1 MIVSFFGVGMFVKC
15 HISAKLN
22 FWFLLAIFV
31 TPVQFF
37 VVIPNLLLKNFC
49 PKECSPFYKGDTR
62 GDVVLQRYCLA
73 YSCVKMHLE

>member
-1 MIVSFFGVGMFVKC
+1 MEPSHLIVSFFGVGMFVKC

-37 VVIPNLLLKNFC
+37 VVIPNLLLKNFY
-49 PKECSPFYKGDTR
+49 PK
-62 GDVVLQRYCLA
+62 
-73 YSCVKMHLE
+73 